1 MKISLTV
8 ILKVGIKIGLY
19 VGLKVILKKVS
30 SISETLN
37 LKQIKEK
44 S

>member
-44 S
+44 R